1 MTTKRVRL
9 ISSKTLLGLALM
21 LPMLV
26 LLFSLRLYPI
36 VSAFVHS
43 FFRWD
48 GFETGR
54 FLGLANYERLIRD
67 PNMIRAAANI
77 GKFVLT
83 RLVLNLTFPML
94 GALLIYHLRAQRTG
108 YVYRV
113 LFMVPMVVPL
123 IVVLLTWKF
132 IYHPYDGVLN
142 RVLEVIGLEQ
152 LQRIWL
158 GDFDTALWAVIGIG
172 APWVTGLGISGFAL
186 LIYLA
191 GLQQISTDV
200 MDALTVDGVRMPTRI
215 FRIEIPLIADQIKV
229 IAVLTTINTLQSY
242 VPVMIMTGGGPS
254 NASLVPGLYLY
265 QTAFHHDRFGYAASI
280 GVVMAIVLVAV
291 TMLTNRFVRT
301 RQ

>member
-1 MTTKRVRL
+1 
-9 ISSKTLLGLALM
+9 M
-21 LPMLV
+21 LPLLILLV
-26 LLFSLRLYPI
+26 TLRFYPI
-36 VSAFVHS
+36 LSAFFHS

-48 GFETGR
+48 GFQTGR
-54 FLGLANYERLIRD
+54 FLGLANYQRLVGD
-67 PNMIRAAANI
+67 ANMIQAAGNI
-77 GKFVLT
+77 AKFVVS

-94 GALLIYHLRAQRTG
+94 GALLIYHLRSTRTG

-113 LFMVPMVVPL
+113 LFMIPMVVPL

-142 RVLEVIGLEQ
+142 RVLGAIGLEQ
-152 LQRIWL
+152 LERIWL

-172 APWVTGLGISGFAL
+172 FPWVTGLGIAGFAL

-191 GLQQISTDV
+191 GLQRISADV
-200 MDALTVDGVRMPTRI
+200 MDALTVDGASILTRI
-215 FRIEIPLIADQIKV
+215 FRIEIPLIADQIRV
-229 IAVLTTINTLQSY
+229 ITVLTTINTLQSY

-265 QTAFHHDRFGYAASI
+265 QSAFHHDRFG
-280 GVVMAIVLVAV
+280 GVVMAIILVLITV
-291 TMLTNRFVRT
+291 LTNRLVRT

>member
-1 MTTKRVRL
+1 
-9 ISSKTLLGLALM
+9 M
-21 LPMLV
+21 LPLLILLV
-26 LLFSLRLYPI
+26 TLRFYPI
-36 VSAFVHS
+36 LSAFFHS

-48 GFETGR
+48 GFQTGR
-54 FLGLANYERLIRD
+54 FLGLANYQRLVGD
-67 PNMIRAAANI
+67 ANMIQAAGNI
-77 GKFVLT
+77 AKFVVS

-94 GALLIYHLRAQRTG
+94 GALLIYHLRSTRTG

-113 LFMVPMVVPL
+113 LFMIPMVVPL

-142 RVLEVIGLEQ
+142 RVLGAIGLEQ
-152 LQRIWL
+152 LERIWL

-172 APWVTGLGISGFAL
+172 FPWVTGLGIAGFAL

-191 GLQQISTDV
+191 GLQRISADV
-200 MDALTVDGVRMPTRI
+200 MDALTVDGASILTRI
-215 FRIEIPLIADQIKV
+215 FRIEIPLIADQIRV
-229 IAVLTTINTLQSY
+229 ITVLTTINTLQSY

-265 QTAFHHDRFGYAASI
+265 QSAFHHDRFGYAAAI
-280 GVVMAIVLVAV
+280 GVVMAIILVLITV
-291 TMLTNRFVRT
+291 LTNRLVRT